1 MVDVRHSWGR
11 YFHYT
16 HDERVLFWRNEHL
29 PSTDNKMLPHGLGR
43 SYGDSCLNDGGT
55 LVHTHALN
63 HFIQLDKKNGLL
75 RCEAGVS
82 LADILAVCVPQGWF
96 LPVTPGTKFVTI
108 GGAVANDVHGK
119 NHVADGT
126 FGRHVS
132 ALELL
137 RSNGERLL
145 CNSSENAALFCATIG
160 GLGLTGFITW
170 VEVQLIPVSNVLV
183 SDDSFQCDNLD
194 HCLQHFEQSRETH
207 RYRVAWLD
215 CLAKGNSLGRGI
227 FSRANHCDNGTLPAQ
242 HQLQKT
248 LSVPLTFPPHVLNH
262 YSVKAFNA
270 AYFRKL
276 RGRKNQ
282 RA

>member
-96 LPVTPGTKFVTI
+96 ASHSRHKI
-108 GGAVANDVHGK
+108 CDDWRRSGK
-119 NHVADGT
+119 
-126 FGRHVS
+126 
-132 ALELL
+132 
-137 RSNGERLL
+137 
-145 CNSSENAALFCATIG
+145 
-160 GLGLTGFITW
+160 
-170 VEVQLIPVSNVLV
+170 
-183 SDDSFQCDNLD
+183 
-194 HCLQHFEQSRETH
+194 
-207 RYRVAWLD
+207 
-215 CLAKGNSLGRGI
+215 
-227 FSRANHCDNGTLPAQ
+227 
-242 HQLQKT
+242 
-248 LSVPLTFPPHVLNH
+248 
-262 YSVKAFNA
+262 
-270 AYFRKL
+270 
-276 RGRKNQ
+276 
-282 RA
+282 